1 MTCPQERKALVHF
14 SFVIKKNQVIRVA
27 LGLVTIGILAL
38 FSWLFFKLPDPT
50 IFNANVE
57 RIFVETDFTS
67 QTEIRLLEVLA
78 ASGSLFESSLQLQ
91 SQVIVTL
98 MLLTFALVI
107 VSAGLLAAN
116 LSMRQHIKEFKSRAL
131 RANAIAIR
139 REDNSVLINDD
150 RFSLTRSNIDT
161 LALFLEARMDA
172 DYLTAIDLEAL
183 MSGKPPHDCDEAAGV
198 MRIKRLRD
206 ALGNQIIS
214 ELLVK
219 HVPGKGYFLDI
230 PKDQIKLE

>member
-116 LSMRQHIKEFKSRAL
+116 LSMR
-131 RANAIAIR
+131 N
-139 REDNSVLINDD
+139 
-150 RFSLTRSNIDT
+150 
-161 LALFLEARMDA
+161 
-172 DYLTAIDLEAL
+172 
-183 MSGKPPHDCDEAAGV
+183 
-198 MRIKRLRD
+198 
-206 ALGNQIIS
+206 
-214 ELLVK
+214 
-219 HVPGKGYFLDI
+219 I
-230 PKDQIKLE
+230 PKSSKAVPCVPMQSPSGVKIIAF